1 MKKKIEILNLGFH
14 PYADTFIDK
23 KYIHYSEPI
32 YQLACELNKKNYLIQ
47 NKIKTSDFERYN
59 LYDYSYTSS
68 NSNYS
73 KNYWKKYFL
82 DINRYLKINSKI
94 DKKLKILEIGS
105 NDGYLLSQFK
115 NKKFSVLGIDASKKM
130 CQEANKRKIK
140 TLNLLFNF
148 KNSKKVLKSYK
159 KFDLIIANNVL
170 NHSNDPEDFIKAS
183 KNLMT
188 NNGVLIFE
196 FPYWSNLIKDMKFDQ
211 IYHEH
216 VSYFTVKYLKKFLQ
230 KINLSITNIQETEY
244 HGGSLRVFV
253 ENKKSFLGDRI
264 VTNFIKKEEA
274 QGLFKKKT
282 YDNFMQNIKKRKIL
296 LIKKI
301 IKFKSLNY
309 TIAGVGAAAKANT
322 FLNYMGFN
330 NETIDFVTDISKFKI
345 GKWLPLSRIPI
356 KSDNNLKDIK
366 KLCVIVLSWNLHKIL
381 KPKILKINKYA
392 KIISF

>member
-216 VSYFTVKYLKKFLQ
+216 VSYFTVKYLKNFLK

-282 YDNFMQNIKKRKIL
+282 YDNFMQNIKKRKIS

>member
-47 NKIKTSDFERYN
+47 NKIKTSEFERYN

-216 VSYFTVKYLKKFLQ
+216 VSYFTVKYLKNFLK

-282 YDNFMQNIKKRKIL
+282 YDNFMQNIKKRKIS

>member
-1 MKKKIEILNLGFH
+1 MNKKIEILNLGFH

-32 YQLACELNKKNYLIQ
+32 YQLACELNKTNYLIQ

-216 VSYFTVKYLKKFLQ
+216 VSYFTVKYLKNFLK

-253 ENKKSFLGDRI
+253 KNKKSFLGDRI

-282 YDNFMQNIKKRKIL
+282 YDNFMQNIKKRKIS

-366 KLCVIVLSWNLHKIL
+366 KLCVIVLSWNLRKIL

>member
-216 VSYFTVKYLKKFLQ
+216 VSYFTVKYLKNFLK

-282 YDNFMQNIKKRKIL
+282 YDNFMQNIKKRKIS

-301 IKFKSLNY
+301 KKFKSLNY

-381 KPKILKINKYA
+381 KSKILKINKYA

>member
-216 VSYFTVKYLKKFLQ
+216 VSYFTVKYLKNFLK

-282 YDNFMQNIKKRKIL
+282 YDNFMQNIKKRKIS

-345 GKWLPLSRIPI
+345 GKW
-356 KSDNNLKDIK
+356 
-366 KLCVIVLSWNLHKIL
+366 
-381 KPKILKINKYA
+381 
-392 KIISF
+392 

>member
-32 YQLACELNKKNYLIQ
+32 YQLACELNKTNYLIQ

-82 DINRYLKINSKI
+82 DINRYLKINRKI

-140 TLNLLFNF
+140 TLNMLFNF

-216 VSYFTVKYLKKFLQ
+216 VSYFTVKYLKNFLN

-274 QGLFKKKT
+274 KVLFKKKT
-282 YDNFMQNIKKRKIL
+282 YDKFMQNIKKRKIS

>member
-82 DINRYLKINSKI
+82 DINRYIKINSKI

-216 VSYFTVKYLKKFLQ
+216 VSYFTVKYLKNFLK

-282 YDNFMQNIKKRKIL
+282 YDNFMQNIKKRKIS

>member
-23 KYIHYSEPI
+23 KYFHHSEPI
-32 YQLACELNKKNYLIQ
+32 YQLACELNKTNYLIQ
-47 NKIKTSDFERYN
+47 NKIKTSDFDRYN

-68 NSNYS
+68 NSSYS

-82 DINRYLKINSKI
+82 DIHKYLKINNKI
-94 DKKLKILEIGS
+94 NKKSKILEIGS
-105 NDGYLLSQFK
+105 NDGYLLSQFRNK
-115 NKKFSVLGIDASKKM
+115 NFPVLGIDASKKM
-130 CQEANKRKIK
+130 SQIANKKKIK
-140 TLNLLFNF
+140 TLNMLFNF
-148 KNSKKVLKSYK
+148 KNSKKIKKVYK
-159 KFDLIIANNVL
+159 KFNLIIANNVL
-170 NHSNDPEDFIKAS
+170 NHSNDPEDFIKAA
-183 KNLMT
+183 KNLMA
-188 NNGVLIFE
+188 NHAVLIFE

-216 VSYFTVKYLKKFLQ
+216 VSYFTVKYLKSFLQ

-253 ENKKSFLGDRI
+253 ENKKSLLGDQL
-264 VTNFIKKEEA
+264 VKNYIKKEEA

-282 YDNFMQNIKKRKIL
+282 YDNFMQKLRKRKIL
-296 LIKKI
+296 LVKKI
-301 IKFKSLNY
+301 LNFKSLNY
-309 TIAGVGAAAKANT
+309 KIVGVGAAAKANT
-322 FLNYMGFN
+322 FINYMGFN

-356 KSDNNLKDIK
+356 KSDDNLRDIK

>member
-32 YQLACELNKKNYLIQ
+32 YQLACELNKTNYLIQ

-188 NNGVLIFE
+188 NNGILIFE

-216 VSYFTVKYLKKFLQ
+216 VSYFTVKYLKNFLK

-282 YDNFMQNIKKRKIL
+282 YDNFMQNIKKRKIS

>member
-14 PYADTFIDK
+14 PYADTFIEK
-23 KYIHYSEPI
+23 KYIHQSEPI
-32 YQLACELNKKNYLIQ
+32 YQLACELNKKNHLIQ
-47 NKIKTSDFERYN
+47 NKIKTSDFDRYN

-82 DINRYLKINSKI
+82 EINKYLKINN
-94 DKKLKILEIGS
+94 KLNKNFKILEIGS

-130 CQEANKRKIK
+130 CQEANKKKIK
-140 TLNLLFNF
+140 TLNMLFNL
-148 KNSKKVLKSYK
+148 KNSKKVKKIYK
-159 KFDLIIANNVL
+159 KFNLIIANNVL
-170 NHSNDPEDFIKAS
+170 NHSNDPENFIKAS

-188 NNGVLIFE
+188 NDGVLIFE

-216 VSYFTVKYLKKFLQ
+216 VSYFTVKYLKLFLK

-253 ENKKSFLGDRI
+253 QNNRSFLGNKI
-264 VTNFIKKEEA
+264 VENYIKKEEI

-282 YDNFMQNIKKRKIL
+282 YDNFMQKLKKRKL
-296 LIKKI
+296 SLIKKI
-301 IKFKSLNY
+301 INFKSMNY
-309 TIAGVGAAAKANT
+309 TIVGVGAAAKANT
-322 FLNYMGFN
+322 FINYMGFN

-345 GKWLPLSRIPI
+345 GKLLPLSRIPI
-356 KSDNNLKDIK
+356 KSDDNLRDIK
-366 KLCVIVLSWNLHKIL
+366 KLCVIVLSWNLYKIL

-392 KIISF
+392 KIITF